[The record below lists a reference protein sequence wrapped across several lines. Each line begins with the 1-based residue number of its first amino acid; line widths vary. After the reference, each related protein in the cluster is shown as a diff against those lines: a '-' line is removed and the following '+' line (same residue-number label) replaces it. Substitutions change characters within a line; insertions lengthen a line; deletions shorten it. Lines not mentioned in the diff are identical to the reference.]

1 MPLDNCLASGK
12 TAESRLK
19 VKRALTRRIKYIDKA
34 IKKIYNICMNLVVM
48 FIQLIGNL
56 GFLLYGMKLMSDGI
70 QKSTGEKLQR
80 ALSVITEN
88 RFMGLFTGLLIT
100 MIIQSSGAT
109 TVMVVTFVN
118 AGMMTLT
125 QSASVIFG
133 ANIGTTITAW
143 IVSIFGF
150 NFNISDFAIPV
161 FGFGFFLAKLKKSGF
176 KGVGE
181 TLMGFGLL
189 FFGLSGLS
197 SVFSPDQIGW
207 LFTFNDYGVISLII
221 GFFVGIAITA
231 ILHSSSAFSAIVITM
246 AYNGLVSWELAA
258 AMTLGSNI
266 GSTID
271 AILASLGSSSDAK
284 RAAFIHVFF
293 NLAGTA
299 IALIFFKPFLELVVF
314 LTPGRADS
322 NIAIR
327 ISMMHTVFKVLS
339 TAIMLPFVNQIV
351 ALSKKV
357 IKDKPGDAQKV
368 FQMDFTG
375 SSGKENIAAYIIRA
389 EKAIKD
395 MADHV
400 TGMFDHIQL
409 GFMKRDESF
418 EEHLEQLVSDEDF
431 ADQMHEQITRYILHI
446 ERLPVTEKQL
456 DNLSIMIQVVDDLES
471 MSDDCLSIGMLIK
484 KSVDKNMTFEESDM
498 ERLVP
503 YLELVRQFLQFIHI
517 NINKHL
523 NEDKLA
529 MAQELEDQIDA
540 YRKNLKKVARKRL
553 EKGADVKSELLYID
567 FVRNIEKIGDRA
579 FSISE
584 GLSQTH

>member
-1 MPLDNCLASGK
+1 MPAK
-12 TAESRLK
+12 AIPY
-19 VKRALTRRIKYIDKA
+19 IKYIDKD
-34 IKKIYNICMNLVVM
+34 IKKIYNLHMNLVVM
-48 FIQLIGNL
+48 IIQLIGNL

-88 RFMGLFTGLLIT
+88 RFMGLITGLLIT

-161 FGFGFFLAKLKKSGF
+161 FGLGFFLAKLIKKSGF
-176 KGVGE
+176 KGVGD

-197 SVFSPDQIGW
+197 ALFSPDQMGW
-207 LFTFNDYGVISLII
+207 LFTFGDHGVLSLII

-271 AILASLGSSSDAK
+271 AILAALGSSSDAK

-293 NLAGTA
+293 NIAGTVFA
-299 IALIFFKPFLELVVF
+299 IIFFKQFLKLVVF
-314 LTPGRADS
+314 LTPGGADS

-339 TAIMLPFVNQIV
+339 TAIMLPFVKQIV
-351 ALSKKV
+351 MLSKKI

-375 SSGKENIAAYIIRA
+375 SFGKENIAAYIIRA

-409 GFMKRDESF
+409 GFMKRDSSF
-418 EEHLEQLVSDEDF
+418 EEEHLEQLVGEEDF

-446 ERLPVTEKQL
+446 ERLPVTDKQL

-523 NEDKLA
+523 NADKLS

-584 GLSQTH
+584 ALSQTR

>member
-1 MPLDNCLASGK
+1 
-12 TAESRLK
+12 
-19 VKRALTRRIKYIDKA
+19 
-34 IKKIYNICMNLVVM
+34 MNLVVM
-48 FIQLIGNL
+48 IIQLIGNL

-88 RFMGLFTGLLIT
+88 RFMGLITGLLIT

-161 FGFGFFLAKLKKSGF
+161 FGFGFFLAKLIKKSGF
-176 KGVGE
+176 KGVGD

-197 SVFSPDQIGW
+197 SLFSPDQMGW
-207 LFTFNDYGVISLII
+207 LFTFGDHGILSLII

-271 AILASLGSSSDAK
+271 AVLASLGSSSDAK

-293 NLAGTA
+293 NIAGTLFA
-299 IALIFFKPFLELVVF
+299 ILFFKQFLKLVVF
-314 LTPGRADS
+314 LTPGGAES

-339 TAIMLPFVNQIV
+339 TALMLPFVKQIV
-351 ALSKKV
+351 KLSKKV
-357 IKDKPGDAQKV
+357 LKDKPGDEQKV
-368 FQMDFTG
+368 FHMDFTE
-375 SSGKENIAAYIIRA
+375 SSFGKDNIAAHIIRA

-400 TGMFDHIQL
+400 TAMFDHIQL
-409 GFMKRDESF
+409 GFMKRDISF
-418 EEHLEQLVSDEDF
+418 EEEHLEQLVGEEDF

-446 ERLPVTEKQL
+446 ERLPVTDKQL

-523 NEDKLA
+523 NADKLS

-584 GLSQTH
+584 ALSQTH

>member
-1 MPLDNCLASGK
+1 
-12 TAESRLK
+12 
-19 VKRALTRRIKYIDKA
+19 
-34 IKKIYNICMNLVVM
+34 MNLIVM
-48 FIQLIGNL
+48 IIQLIGNL

-88 RFMGLFTGLLIT
+88 RFMGLITGLLIT

-161 FGFGFFLAKLKKSGF
+161 FGFGFFLAKLIKKSGF
-176 KGVGE
+176 KGVGD

-197 SVFSPDQIGW
+197 ALFSPDQMGW
-207 LFTFNDYGVISLII
+207 LFTFGDHGILSLII
-221 GFFVGIAITA
+221 GFFVGIVITA

-271 AILASLGSSSDAK
+271 AILAALGSSSDAK

-293 NLAGTA
+293 NIAGT
-299 IALIFFKPFLELVVF
+299 IFALIFFNQFLKLVVF
-314 LTPGRADS
+314 LTPGGADS

-339 TAIMLPFVNQIV
+339 TAIMLPFVKQIV
-351 ALSKKV
+351 MLSKKI

-375 SSGKENIAAYIIRA
+375 SFGKENIAAYIIRA

-409 GFMKRDESF
+409 GFMKRDSSF
-418 EEHLEQLVSDEDF
+418 EDEHLEQLVGEEDF

-446 ERLPVTEKQL
+446 ERLPVTDKQL

-523 NEDKLA
+523 NADKLS

-584 GLSQTH
+584 ALSQTR

>member
-1 MPLDNCLASGK
+1 M
-12 TAESRLK
+12 
-19 VKRALTRRIKYIDKA
+19 
-34 IKKIYNICMNLVVM
+34 YNTIMNLVVM
-48 FIQLIGNL
+48 FVQLIGNL

-88 RFMGLFTGLLIT
+88 RFMGLFTGLIIT

-161 FGFGFFLAKLKKSGF
+161 FGLGFFLAKIKKSGF
-176 KGVGE
+176 KGVGD

-197 SVFSPDQIGW
+197 GIFSPDQIGW
-207 LFTFNDYGVISLII
+207 LFTFKDSGIISLII
-221 GFFVGIAITA
+221 GFFIGIIITA

-258 AMTLGSNI
+258 VMTLGSNI

-271 AILASLGSSSDAK
+271 AILAALGASADAK

-293 NLAGTA
+293 NLTGTVL
-299 IALIFFKPFLELVVF
+299 ALLFFKQFLNLVVF
-314 LTPGRADS
+314 LTPGGMDS

-339 TAIMLPFVNQIV
+339 TVVMLPFVKQIV
-351 ALSKKV
+351 SLSKKA
-357 IKDKPGDAQKV
+357 IKEKSSENEKI
-368 FQMDFTG
+368 FHLDFTE
-375 SSGKENIAAYIIRA
+375 SFGKENIAAYIIRA
-389 EKAIKD
+389 EKAIAD
-395 MADHV
+395 MADLV
-400 TGMFDHIQL
+400 TSMFDHIQV
-409 GFMKRDESF
+409 GFMNRDTSF
-418 EEHLEQLVSDEDF
+418 EEEHLEQLVREEDY
-431 ADQMHEQITRYILHI
+431 ADQMHEQLTRYILHI

-484 KSVDKNMTFEESDM
+484 KSVDKNMQYEESDM

-523 NEDKLA
+523 SEEKLS

-584 GLSQTH
+584 GLSQTR

>member
-1 MPLDNCLASGK
+1 MPAK
-12 TAESRLK
+12 AIPY
-19 VKRALTRRIKYIDKA
+19 IKYIDKD
-34 IKKIYNICMNLVVM
+34 IKKIYNLHMNLVVM
-48 FIQLIGNL
+48 IIQLIGNL

-88 RFMGLFTGLLIT
+88 RFMGLITGLLIT

-161 FGFGFFLAKLKKSGF
+161 FGLGFFLAKLIKKSGF
-176 KGVGE
+176 KGVGD

-197 SVFSPDQIGW
+197 ALFSPEQMGW
-207 LFTFNDYGVISLII
+207 LFTFGDHGVLSLII

-271 AILASLGSSSDAK
+271 AILAALGSSSDAK

-293 NLAGTA
+293 NIAGTVFA
-299 IALIFFKPFLELVVF
+299 IVFFKQFLKLVVF
-314 LTPGRADS
+314 LTPGGADS

-339 TAIMLPFVNQIV
+339 TAIMLPFVKQIV
-351 ALSKKV
+351 MLSKKI

-375 SSGKENIAAYIIRA
+375 SFGKENIAAYIIRA

-409 GFMKRDESF
+409 GFMKRDSSF
-418 EEHLEQLVSDEDF
+418 EEEHLEQLVGEEDF

-446 ERLPVTEKQL
+446 ERLPVTDKQL

-523 NEDKLA
+523 NADKLS

-584 GLSQTH
+584 ALSQTR

>member
-1 MPLDNCLASGK
+1 
-12 TAESRLK
+12 
-19 VKRALTRRIKYIDKA
+19 
-34 IKKIYNICMNLVVM
+34 MNLVVM

-88 RFMGLFTGLLIT
+88 RFMGLFTGLIIT

-161 FGFGFFLAKLKKSGF
+161 FGLGFFLAKIKKSGL
-176 KGVGE
+176 KGVGD
-181 TLMGFGLL
+181 TFMGFGLL
-189 FFGLSGLS
+189 FLGLSGLS
-197 SVFSPDQIGW
+197 KVFSPDQIGW
-207 LFTFNDYGVISLII
+207 LFTFNDHGVLSLIV
-221 GFFVGIAITA
+221 GFFIGIVITA

-271 AILASLGSSSDAK
+271 AILAALGTTADAK

-293 NLAGTA
+293 NVVGTVF
-299 IALIFFKPFLELVVF
+299 ALIFFQQFLNLVVF
-314 LTPGRADS
+314 LTPGGSES

-339 TAIMLPFVNQIV
+339 TGIMLPFVTQIV
-351 ALSKKV
+351 ALSKKI
-357 IKDKPGDAQKV
+357 IKDKSGDGQKV
-368 FQMDFTG
+368 FRMDFAE
-375 SSGKENIAAYIIRA
+375 SSFGKDNIAAHIIHA
-389 EKAIKD
+389 EKAIAD

-400 TGMFDHIQL
+400 TAMFDHIQV
-409 GFMKRDESF
+409 GFMKRDSSF
-418 EEHLEQLVSDEDF
+418 EDDHLELLVSEEDL

-446 ERLPVTEKQL
+446 ERLPVTDKQL
-456 DNLSIMIQVVDDLES
+456 DNLSVMIQVVDDLES

-523 NEDKLA
+523 NADKLS

-584 GLSQTH
+584 ALGQTR

>member
-1 MPLDNCLASGK
+1 MPAK
-12 TAESRLK
+12 AIPY
-19 VKRALTRRIKYIDKA
+19 IKYIDKD
-34 IKKIYNICMNLVVM
+34 IKKIYNLHMNLVVM
-48 FIQLIGNL
+48 IIQLIGNL

-88 RFMGLFTGLLIT
+88 RFMGLITGLLIT

-161 FGFGFFLAKLKKSGF
+161 FGLGFFLAKLIKKSGF
-176 KGVGE
+176 KGVGD

-197 SVFSPDQIGW
+197 ALFSPEQMGW
-207 LFTFNDYGVISLII
+207 LFTFGDHGVLSLII

-271 AILASLGSSSDAK
+271 AILAALGSSSDAK

-293 NLAGTA
+293 NIAGTVFA
-299 IALIFFKPFLELVVF
+299 IIFFKQFLKLVVF
-314 LTPGRADS
+314 LTPGGADS

-339 TAIMLPFVNQIV
+339 TAIMLPFVKQIV
-351 ALSKKV
+351 MLSKKI

-375 SSGKENIAAYIIRA
+375 SFGKENIAAYIIRA

-409 GFMKRDESF
+409 GFMKRDSSF
-418 EEHLEQLVSDEDF
+418 EEEHLEQLVGEEDF

-446 ERLPVTEKQL
+446 ERLPVTDKQL

-523 NEDKLA
+523 NADKLS

-584 GLSQTH
+584 ALSQTR

>member
-1 MPLDNCLASGK
+1 M
-12 TAESRLK
+12 
-19 VKRALTRRIKYIDKA
+19 
-34 IKKIYNICMNLVVM
+34 YNTSMNLVLM
-48 FIQLIGNL
+48 FVQLIGNL

-88 RFMGLFTGLLIT
+88 RFMGLFTGLVIT

-161 FGFGFFLAKLKKSGF
+161 FGLGFFLAKIKKSGF
-176 KGVGE
+176 KGVGD

-197 SVFSPDQIGW
+197 GIFSPDQIGW
-207 LFTFNDYGVISLII
+207 LFTFNDYGVVSLII
-221 GFFVGIAITA
+221 GFFIGIIITG

-258 AMTLGSNI
+258 VMTLGSNI

-271 AILASLGSSSDAK
+271 AVLAAWGASADSK

-293 NLAGTA
+293 NLTGTLL
-299 IALIFFKPFLELVVF
+299 ALILFRPFLSLVVM
-314 LTPGRADS
+314 LTPGGAES

-339 TAIMLPFVNQIV
+339 TVIMLPFVKQIV
-351 ALSKKV
+351 MLSKKV
-357 IKDKPGDAQKV
+357 IKEKESEVSNA
-368 FQMDFTG
+368 FHMDFTE
-375 SSGKENIAAYIIRA
+375 SFGKENIAAYIIRA
-389 EKAIKD
+389 EKAIAD
-395 MADHV
+395 MADLV
-400 TGMFDHIQL
+400 TSMFDHIQV
-409 GFMKRDESF
+409 GFMNRDASF
-418 EEHLEQLVSDEDF
+418 EQKHLEQLLGEEDY
-431 ADQMHEQITRYILHI
+431 ADQIHEQLTRYILHI
-446 ERLPVTEKQL
+446 QRLPVTEKQL

-484 KSVDKNMTFEESDM
+484 KSVDKNMQFEASDM

-523 NEDKLA
+523 SEDKLS

-584 GLSQTH
+584 GLSQTR

>member
-1 MPLDNCLASGK
+1 
-12 TAESRLK
+12 
-19 VKRALTRRIKYIDKA
+19 
-34 IKKIYNICMNLVVM
+34 MNLVVM
-48 FIQLIGNL
+48 IIQLIGNL

-143 IVSIFGF
+143 LVSILGF

-176 KGVGE
+176 KGVGD

-197 SVFSPDQIGW
+197 SVFSPDKMGW
-207 LFTFNDYGVISLII
+207 LFTFGDHGVLSLII

-271 AILASLGSSSDAK
+271 AVLAALGSSSDAK

-299 IALIFFKPFLELVVF
+299 LALLFFKPFLELVVF

-339 TAIMLPFVNQIV
+339 TAVMLPFVTQIV
-351 ALSKKV
+351 SLSRKV

-456 DNLSIMIQVVDDLES
+456 DNLSVMIQVVDDLES

>member
-1 MPLDNCLASGK
+1 
-12 TAESRLK
+12 
-19 VKRALTRRIKYIDKA
+19 
-34 IKKIYNICMNLVVM
+34 MNLVVM
-48 FIQLIGNL
+48 IIQLIGNL

-88 RFMGLFTGLLIT
+88 RFMGLITGLLIT

-161 FGFGFFLAKLKKSGF
+161 FGLGFFLAKLIKKSGF
-176 KGVGE
+176 KGVGD

-197 SVFSPDQIGW
+197 ALFSPDQMGW
-207 LFTFNDYGVISLII
+207 LFTFGDHGVLSLII
-221 GFFVGIAITA
+221 GFFVGIVITA

-271 AILASLGSSSDAK
+271 AILAALGSSADAK

-293 NLAGTA
+293 NIVGTVFA
-299 IALIFFKPFLELVVF
+299 IIFFRQFLKLVVF
-314 LTPGRADS
+314 LTPGGEAS

-351 ALSKKV
+351 LISKKV
-357 IKDKPGDAQKV
+357 IKEREDDAKKV
-368 FQMDFTG
+368 FRMEFTE
-375 SSGKENIAAYIIRA
+375 SSFGKDNIAAHIIRA
-389 EKAIKD
+389 EKAIAD

-400 TGMFDHIQL
+400 TAMFDHIQV
-409 GFMKRDESF
+409 GFMKRNSSF
-418 EEHLEQLVSDEDF
+418 EEEHLEQLVGEEDF

-446 ERLPVTEKQL
+446 ERLPVTDKQL

-523 NEDKLA
+523 NADKLS

-584 GLSQTH
+584 ALSQTR

>member
-1 MPLDNCLASGK
+1 
-12 TAESRLK
+12 
-19 VKRALTRRIKYIDKA
+19 
-34 IKKIYNICMNLVVM
+34 MNLVVM
-48 FIQLIGNL
+48 IIQLIGNL

-88 RFMGLFTGLLIT
+88 RFMGLITGLLIT

-161 FGFGFFLAKLKKSGF
+161 FGLGFFLAKLIKKSGF
-176 KGVGE
+176 KGVGD

-197 SVFSPDQIGW
+197 ALFSPEQMGW
-207 LFTFNDYGVISLII
+207 LFTFGDHGVLSLII

-271 AILASLGSSSDAK
+271 AILAALGSSSDAK

-293 NLAGTA
+293 NIAGTVFA
-299 IALIFFKPFLELVVF
+299 IIFFKQFLKLVVF
-314 LTPGRADS
+314 LTPGGADS

-339 TAIMLPFVNQIV
+339 TAIMLPFVKQIV
-351 ALSKKV
+351 MLSKKI

-375 SSGKENIAAYIIRA
+375 SFGKENIAAYIIRA

-409 GFMKRDESF
+409 GFMKRDSSF
-418 EEHLEQLVSDEDF
+418 EEEHLEQLVGEEDF

-446 ERLPVTEKQL
+446 ERLPVTDKQL

-523 NEDKLA
+523 NADKLS

-584 GLSQTH
+584 ALSQTR